1 MGLQTDH
8 RFTLAMVA
16 AVDDLVLQG
25 AASPP
30 IPETN
35 RSCQEHNS
43 GSIQKGLLIPARRAS
58 ICTRTLRWDVN
69 RNITVGSI

>member
-25 AASPP
+25 AATSP

-35 RSCQEHNS
+35 RSCQECNS
-43 GSIQKGLLIPARRAS
+43 GSIQKERAVNSGQKS
-58 ICTRTLRWDVN
+58 IDMYMD
-69 RNITVGSI
+69 IKVGC